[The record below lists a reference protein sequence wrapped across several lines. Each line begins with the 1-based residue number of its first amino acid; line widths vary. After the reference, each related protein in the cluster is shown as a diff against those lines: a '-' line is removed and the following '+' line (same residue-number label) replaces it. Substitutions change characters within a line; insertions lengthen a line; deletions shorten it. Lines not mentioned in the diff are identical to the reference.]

1 MTLEEALAL
10 CEATV
15 RSSDPDR
22 YFATL
27 FAPSDKRPLLYALYA
42 FNRELARV
50 ADVARD
56 PTMAEI
62 RLQWWREALEGACE
76 GRPRAHPA
84 SIGLAEIF
92 ACASPPRELFERL
105 IDARAP
111 DPSSAPF
118 ADLEALDAY
127 ADASSTSLMRIAA
140 HILDMWA
147 DVDIPAREAGMAYGL
162 ARILRAI
169 PRCIARGRMPL
180 PADLLAA
187 EGLSVADVFSERDPA
202 ALKRTIA
209 RVADVAQTHLARVRK
224 MHIPRETRAAFL
236 PAALVP
242 VCLSQITR
250 RSNPLRDRHDISQL
264 RRQLIL
270 LRSALLGHL

>member
-42 FNRELARV
+42 FNCELARI
-50 ADVARD
+50 ADVARE
-56 PTMAEI
+56 PMMAEI

-76 GRPRAHPA
+76 GRSRVHPA

-111 DPSSAPF
+111 NSISAPF
-118 ADLEALDAY
+118 AHLEALDAY
-127 ADASSTSLMRIAA
+127 ADASSASLMRIAA

-162 ARILRAI
+162 ARILHAI
-169 PRCIARGRMPL
+169 PQCVARGKMPL
-180 PADLLAA
+180 PADLLVA
-187 EGLSVADVFSERDPA
+187 EGLSVADLFSARDFV
-202 ALKRTIA
+202 ALKRAIA
-209 RVADVAQTHLARVRK
+209 RVSDVAQTHLARARD
-224 MHIPRETRAAFL
+224 MQIPRETRAAFL
-236 PAALVP
+236 PASLVP
-242 VCLSQITR
+242 AYLSQIAR
-250 RSNPLRDRHDISQL
+250 SSNPLRDRHEISQV

>member
-27 FAPSDKRPLLYALYA
+27 FAPSDKRPLLFALYA
-42 FNRELARV
+42 FNREVARI
-50 ADVARD
+50 ADVARE
-56 PTMAEI
+56 PMMAEI

-105 IDARAP
+105 IDARVP
-111 DPSSAPF
+111 DPASAPF
-118 ADLEALDAY
+118 ADMEALDAY
-127 ADASSTSLMRIAA
+127 ADASSASLMRIAA
-140 HILDMWA
+140 HILDLWA
-147 DVDIPAREAGMAYGL
+147 EVDALAQEAGMAYGL
-162 ARILRAI
+162 ARVLRAI
-169 PRCIARGRMPL
+169 PQCVARGRMPL
-180 PADLLAA
+180 PTDLIVA
-187 EGLSVADVFSERDPA
+187 EGLSVADVFSVRDFA
-202 ALKRTIA
+202 ALKRAIA
-209 RVADVAQTHLARVRK
+209 RVADVAQSHLARALK
-224 MHIPRETRAAFL
+224 MQIPRETRAAFL
-236 PAALVP
+236 PASLVP
-242 VCLSQITR
+242 AYLSQIAR
-250 RSNPLRDRHDISQL
+250 SSNPLRDRHDISQL
-264 RRQLIL
+264 HRQLIL